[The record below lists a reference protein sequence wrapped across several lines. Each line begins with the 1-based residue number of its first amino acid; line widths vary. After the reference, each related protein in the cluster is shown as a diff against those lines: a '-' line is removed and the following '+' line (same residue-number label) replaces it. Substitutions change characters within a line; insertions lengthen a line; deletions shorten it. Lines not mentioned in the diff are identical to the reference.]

1 MKRRN
6 VEHLKQVAL
15 FSACSTREL
24 ELIARATTQLR
35 FGAGEVLAREGA
47 WGHEFIVIV
56 DGKASV
62 SIGERVVNTL
72 APGDF
77 FGEIALLDH
86 GPRTATVIAETDLI
100 AEVIGQREFDA
111 VLVNAPHLAKKVL
124 VGLASRLRA
133 ADLHLVH

>member
-1 MKRRN
+1 
-6 VEHLKQVAL
+6 
-15 FSACSTREL
+15 
-24 ELIARATTQLR
+24 
-35 FGAGEVLAREGA
+35 
-47 WGHEFIVIV
+47 VIV